1 MNVTTPISMIPATE
15 RLGII
20 DADFHP
26 MPVPSDPQVAV
37 HMSQRW
43 KDYIAKFGMGFS
55 YSGLYAPSQR
65 EFTHRLDAVKDA
77 RVGIDPLWA
86 KEQVLD
92 AFDMSGAVLTCP
104 QSYILNSGGNM
115 PVELSMELARAFN
128 NALAYTWMAA
138 DPRYYAAIVIP
149 RDLVNVAD
157 EIRRCK
163 EGEHGDRFV
172 SVLMSPAGQEPLG
185 RQRYW
190 DIFEACT
197 HYDLPITF
205 HVPGMGRQITA
216 AGNTNFYAEMHMNF
230 ASLPMTLVPSLIF
243 EGVFERFP
251 TLKVALIEL
260 GWSWAVPYSWRLD
273 SAYAKLRDEVPHLKR
288 KPSEYMR
295 EHFWFTTQPIE
306 EPERLEDTN
315 SVYEMLEES
324 GFGDRLMFS
333 SDYPHWDF
341 DSPYESVPLTF
352 PIERRRRIL
361 GQNASKLFKIPLK
374 PGAGIPAR
382 AASAA

>member
-1 MNVTTPISMIPATE
+1 M
-15 RLGII
+15 
-20 DADFHP
+20 
-26 MPVPSDPQVAV
+26 
-37 HMSQRW
+37 
-43 KDYIAKFGMGFS
+43 
-55 YSGLYAPSQR
+55 
-65 EFTHRLDAVKDA
+65 LD
-77 RVGIDPLWA
+77 L
-86 KEQVLD
+86 
-92 AFDMSGAVLTCP
+92 FDMSGAVLTCP

-115 PVELSMELARAFN
+115 QVELSMELARAFN

-149 RDLVNVAD
+149 RDLNNVAA

-163 EGEHGDRFV
+163 EGEYGDRFV

-273 SAYAKLRDEVPHLKR
+273 SAWAKLRDEVPHLKR
-288 KPSEYMR
+288 KPSDYMR

-341 DSPYESVPLTF
+341 DSPYESVPVTF

-382 AASAA
+382 ASSVT